1 MGARQWSSTSTI
13 LTPSFISFLLS
24 RTRSGHYPTRTPMC
38 LTLRYLHAAV
48 SCGDMR
54 TCSDN
59 AFRIQQW
66 HLVDSN
72 QSNRSLVKEGKV
84 LVLVHHL
91 WIPRAV
97 CRIAA
102 HSMHYHVQ
110 WISSWYGAAVLH
122 MACPLKQKW
131 YQIYQTSLLL
141 HSIETTSHSTFQ
153 RCLTLWRPKMRHLK
167 WSRVIHAS
175 QCHSSTVKISWLTP
189 AATSSS
195 TTNRRVSCWASTS
208 RSSKMR
214 LRLVALVGQNSE
226 KEWWIKITPNKI
238 GSKSW
243 TNTID
248 WRCRG
253 LSKYKL
259 SKVIWMSLMKS
270 MQMRSLSLKTRRQN
284 KAEISPK
291 TYSLKCLSSMKS
303 FLSTILGKHKS
314 SKSWKSC
321 SSRQNNSIKCLI
333 RVEHSWS
340 VSFGSGSALIVTSPH
355 IKLSSTRMMKRS
367 MKKALMAHDTS
378 SSWNSPRM
386 ESQYASMSM
395 RHRLLLLVLFMFFR

>member
-110 WISSWYGAAVLH
+110 WISSWYGAADHH
-122 MACPLKQKW
+122 MEFPLKQRW
-131 YQIYQTSLLL
+131 SQSLRISLRL
-141 HSIETTSHSTFQ
+141 HSTETHFHSTFH
-153 RCLTLWRPKMRHLK
+153 RSLTLWRLKMLRLR
-167 WSRVIHAS
+167 WFRVILANRCRS
-175 QCHSSTVKISWLTP
+175 FTVRISWLIL
-189 AATSSS
+189 AATFSS
-195 TTNRRVSCWASTS
+195 TTNP
-208 RSSKMR
+208 
-214 LRLVALVGQNSE
+214 G
-226 KEWWIKITPNKI
+226 
-238 GSKSW
+238 
-243 TNTID
+243 
-248 WRCRG
+248 
-253 LSKYKL
+253 
-259 SKVIWMSLMKS
+259 VI
-270 MQMRSLSLKTRRQN
+270 
-284 KAEISPK
+284 
-291 TYSLKCLSSMKS
+291 C
-303 FLSTILGKHKS
+303 
-314 SKSWKSC
+314 
-321 SSRQNNSIKCLI
+321 
-333 RVEHSWS
+333 
-340 VSFGSGSALIVTSPH
+340 
-355 IKLSSTRMMKRS
+355 
-367 MKKALMAHDTS
+367 
-378 SSWNSPRM
+378 
-386 ESQYASMSM
+386 
-395 RHRLLLLVLFMFFR
+395 